1 MTEPDRCV
9 WLMRHHR
16 FVAKFLCTCGAV
28 VRTSGEIP
36 NPNEWHLIS
45 DDDHDPELP
54 AGDLLSLSI
63 LAWRCAACGRLWLD
77 AGRVE
82 DGKEAE
88 TFWEYV
94 PAFDEPG
101 PLAPRDAGI

>member
-1 MTEPDRCV
+1 V
-9 WLMRHHR
+9 WLVGHHR
-16 FVAKFLCTCGAV
+16 FVAKFLCTCGV
-28 VRTSGEIP
+28 IVRTGGAIP

-45 DDDHDPELP
+45 DDGHDPELP
-54 AGDLLSLSI
+54 GSELLSLSI

-77 AGRVE
+77 AGRVK

-94 PAFDEPG
+94 PAFHEPG
-101 PLAPRDAGI
+101 PLAPRDADN

>member
-1 MTEPDRCV
+1 
-9 WLMRHHR
+9 
-16 FVAKFLCTCGAV
+16 VAGEASSVRGQVPLHLWGI
-28 VRTSGEIP
+28 VRTSGAIP
-36 NPNEWHLIS
+36 NPNEWHPIS
-45 DDDHDPELP
+45 DHDHDPDLP

-77 AGRVE
+77 AGRVK
-82 DGKEAE
+82 DGKHAE

-101 PLAPRDAGI
+101 PLAYEGPGLIIWAR